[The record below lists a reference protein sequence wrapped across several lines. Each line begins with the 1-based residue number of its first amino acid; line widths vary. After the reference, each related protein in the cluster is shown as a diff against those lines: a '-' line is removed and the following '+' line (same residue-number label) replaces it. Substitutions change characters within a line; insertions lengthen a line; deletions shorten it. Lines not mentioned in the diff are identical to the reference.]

1 METFYEYLQRQGL
14 LDYDASPSVLAEA
27 KREFRKAYQKDYQ
40 RNYRK
45 KKVRKD
51 LYFSPQEFN
60 RLIALARKHKKPV
73 SKLCK
78 ELIFGYMD
86 KRFILPDD
94 EQVRTLELYLRG
106 VTNNLNQLVRY
117 IHQRKELNHD
127 DIINLRNQVNEIE
140 GEVSRSFRSPDDL
153 EGFLKNIIQQN
164 PSAIYILENFI
175 NQFNKQ

>member
-1 METFYEYLQRQGL
+1 METFYQYIQRMGL
-14 LDYDASPSVLAEA
+14 LDYDASPSVIAEA

-60 RLIALARKHKKPV
+60 RLTALARKHKMPI

-86 KRFILPDD
+86 KQFVLPDD
-94 EQVRTLELYLRG
+94 EKVRQLELYLRG

-117 IHQRKELNHD
+117 IHQRKELHHD
-127 DIINLRNQVNEIE
+127 DIINLRNQINKIE
-140 GEVSRSFRSPDDL
+140 GVVSRSFRTPDDL
-153 EGFLKNIIQQN
+153 EDFLKKILREN
-164 PSAIYILENFI
+164 PSQIYVLENFI
-175 NQFNKQ
+175 NQIHKQ

>member
-1 METFYEYLQRQGL
+1 METFYEYIQRIGL
-14 LDYDASPSVLAEA
+14 LEYDATPSVIAEA

-60 RLIALARKHKKPV
+60 RLSALARKHKKPV

-78 ELIFGYMD
+78 ELIFGYID
-86 KRFILPDD
+86 KQFVLPDD
-94 EQVRTLELYLRG
+94 QQVRKLELYLRG

-117 IHQRKELNHD
+117 IHQRKDLSHD
-127 DIINLRNQVNEIE
+127 DIFNLRNQVNEIE
-140 GEVSRSFRSPDDL
+140 GVVSKSFRNPNDI
-153 EGFLKNIIQQN
+153 EAFLKSIIQQN
-164 PSAIYILENFI
+164 PSAIYVLENFI
-175 NQFNKQ
+175 NQFNKR